1 MCNHKNRKID
11 MKTLF
16 KTLSTAALGV
26 AIVTLAACSQDELNS
41 PNEAQQPDQ
50 HTYGMVLNGARPSFD
65 DTRASNSAWADNS
78 KIYLRLKNGTSM
90 INATATYDDY
100 NQAWTVN
107 MNGTPAKGS
116 NSCEARY
123 FDNVNQTN
131 TGFAFTDSTIVYED
145 LAGQYSFDGS
155 KVVIT
160 AGLAPIVAR
169 VRFVGTGGNCEA
181 VSGIR
186 RYTGYSVALNRY
198 TTTDDA
204 IQLSGSSASPY
215 YYGVFNDENNRG
227 LLFSNDQQAFYNYYS
242 SEVMKRGTSG
252 YITLPTAANLRGWKD
267 VNPFSNLQY
276 PDSISLERQEIITKC
291 LDDMVKVTS
300 KEFNF
305 QNDSKYPTIV
315 SPFYIMKTEV
325 TQKLYRAVM
334 GHDFVGYNDVYGSSI
349 GDNMPIY
356 CWVGNRLECTGETFH
371 NNDYVTGDITLQ
383 SPTYATSYLAGNLAR
398 FVDKLQHITGLN
410 FDYPTEAEWEYAAWG
425 GQNGPTYSNYAGS
438 GYVNAVSS
446 EKTQDFG
453 VCDVKLKKSNELGLY
468 DMTGNVSE
476 VCYYLGNLTDL
487 AVHFNYNPQGW
498 ADDENG
504 SYWITRGG
512 NNYDIAYGGSS
523 CSYVSS
529 RIRNSDVP
537 RMQYY
542 GLRLVLRYNMPRK

>member
-1 MCNHKNRKID
+1 

-65 DTRASNSAWADNS
+65 DTRASNSAWTDNS

-215 YYGVFNDENNRG
+215 YYGVFSDENNRG

-276 PDSISLERQEIITKC
+276 PDSISMERQEIITKC

-334 GHDFVGYNDVYGSSI
+334 GHDFVGY
-349 GDNMPIY
+349 DNGNVNSPIY
-356 CWVGNRLECTGETFH
+356 SWVGPSYSSKTGLTLH
-371 NNDYVTGDITLQ
+371 NNEYVTGDITLNY
-383 SPTYATSYLAGNLAR
+383 PTYATSYLAGNLAR
-398 FVDKLQHITGLN
+398 FVEKLQQITGLN

-425 GQNGPTYSNYAGS
+425 GQNGPTYSTYAGS
-438 GYVNAVSS
+438 S
-446 EKTQDFG
+446 
-453 VCDVKLKKSNELGLY
+453 KKSDVANTMCSGYYEINPTMNYEPNELGLY

-476 VCYYLGNLTDL
+476 VCYYLGDLTNL
-487 AVHFNYNPQGW
+487 AGHFNYNPQGW
-498 ADDENG
+498 SDDENG
-504 SYWITRGG
+504 EYWITRGG
-512 NNYDIAYGGSS
+512 NNSESYYSYGAYVVERTLKNGFSVYD
-523 CSYVSS
+523 
-529 RIRNSDVP
+529 
-537 RMQYY
+537 QYY